1 MHETAHTETMVLLE
15 VDTPILLREVRG
27 RLYRAPHRFTRR
39 ATSAMIE
46 PQGPSSAIVTEA
58 VRYIEIESISQL
70 AEIYALQDLVDA
82 AFRRL
87 LDVMTSLG
95 AESGGPPA
103 GSLRRLRAALAQLI
117 ELEEQLAERYDG
129 YLGAAAGTV
138 PSK

>member
-1 MHETAHTETMVLLE
+1 
-15 VDTPILLREVRG
+15 
-27 RLYRAPHRFTRR
+27 
-39 ATSAMIE
+39 MIE